1 MEEARGSLS
10 SVPREILDH
19 IVSYLPNGDKK
30 SLRQASSFFAE
41 TVKIRISRV
50 FLSANPRNI
59 EVLKAIADHET
70 RRHHVEQLI
79 WDDSLLA
86 TPANLGQMRV
96 KSEYRN
102 SYGGFWIPPKPEI
115 IENRQRL
122 LRQTL
127 GKRDVRDQFMFHEL
141 YTEACEVNIC
151 DIRARRGNDCDTP
164 AHLEREERVKN
175 EMPIIHSVR
184 YYRELCD
191 QQGEVIRTDGA
202 ICAFRIALDRFPN
215 LRRVTITPACHGF
228 LFTPLYE
235 TPMIRDFPKGFNY
248 PIPRSWP
255 SDLGKTDS
263 RPVHRW
269 PRFHQTSKMIWYGI
283 RVVLKDLALQQN
295 RVTELE
301 INVHGLDYGV
311 PVDMFHSRN
320 DESRYFNTLAT
331 KLRRLDLSIEVPPSR
346 TGNPLEEISQSIR
359 QALDHSPYLH
369 HFSLHCNRQG
379 YDGRFPPLRT
389 FFPIDNWNRLQ
400 HFGLTGF
407 KVDIDDLVDFLSS
420 MPATLSSLEL
430 SFLRFQTGAG
440 GDNYYDLM
448 QAMRNRLGWSIRSED
463 DRPKII
469 IRVEV
474 GEPVPGRYVTADK
487 EVEEFMYGDGPNPFS
502 CETGPDEFGCYFNEL
517 CEKGITHDEFDPAY
531 ERPNL
536 VNEELVALG
545 IIKDARCLEDL
556 TYDVDDESQDTELDD
571 EGGYDYDSQDGSSEE
586 DDDYEWS
593 GSAASE

>member
-1 MEEARGSLS
+1 MEQARGSFS
-10 SVPREILDH
+10 SVPREILDD
-19 IVSYLPNGDKK
+19 IVSYLRNKDKK

-50 FLSANPRNI
+50 FLSANPQNI
-59 EVLKAIADHET
+59 DVIEAIANHET

-86 TPANLGQMRV
+86 APDNLWEMRV
-96 KSEYRN
+96 SSEYN
-102 SYGGFWIPPKPEI
+102 GSMGIPYRGPTRGLI
-115 IENRQRL
+115 RDRRSL
-122 LRQTL
+122 LRQSL
-127 GKRDVRDQFMFHEL
+127 GMLDEFHEL
-141 YTEACEVNIC
+141 YAEACAVNIC

-164 AHLEREERVKN
+164 AHLEREERLKN
-175 EMPIIHSVR
+175 EMPISQSIR
-184 YYRELCD
+184 YYKELCD
-191 QQGEVIRTDGA
+191 EQEDIISAGEDIR
-202 ICAFRIALDRFPN
+202 AFRTALYRFPN
-215 LRRVTITPACHGF
+215 LKKVTVTPVCHGF

-255 SDLGKTDS
+255 SYVGRAGYLN
-263 RPVHRW
+263 VNRW
-269 PRFHQTSKMIWYGI
+269 PSFHEASKVTWNAV
-283 RVVLKDLALQQN
+283 RVVLKDLALHQN

-320 DESRYFNTLAT
+320 AESMYFNTVASN
-331 KLRRLDLSIEVPPSR
+331 LRRLDLSIEVPTSR

-379 YDGRFPPLRT
+379 YDRRFPPLRT
-389 FFPIDNWNRLQ
+389 LFPVDNWKRLQ

-430 SFLRFQTGAG
+430 GFLRFQRGAG
-440 GDNYYDLM
+440 GKTYYDLM
-448 QAMRNRLGWSIRSED
+448 QAMRNKLGWSTRSED
-463 DRPKII
+463 DRPKIV

-474 GEPVPGRYVTADK
+474 VDPVPGRYNTADK
-487 EVEEFMYGDGPNPFS
+487 EVEDFMYGDGPNPFS
-502 CETGPDEFGCYFNEL
+502 CDTEPDEFGFFHHQLYK
-517 CEKGITHDEFDPAY
+517 KGITHDEFDPAY

-536 VNEELVALG
+536 ANEELVALG
-545 IIKDARCLEDL
+545 ILKDARDIEDL
-556 TYDVDDESQDTELDD
+556 PYNVDDEFD
-571 EGGYDYDSQDGSSEE
+571 YDYDSQDESSEE

-593 GSAASE
+593 DSAASE

>member
-1 MEEARGSLS
+1 MEQARGSFS
-10 SVPREILDH
+10 S
-19 IVSYLPNGDKK
+19 K

-50 FLSANPRNI
+50 FLSANPQNI
-59 EVLKAIADHET
+59 DVIEAIANHET

-86 TPANLGQMRV
+86 APDNLWEMR
-96 KSEYRN
+96 SI
-102 SYGGFWIPPKPEI
+102 SYYKELCDEQEDI
-115 IENRQRL
+115 ISAGE
-122 LRQTL
+122 
-127 GKRDVRDQFMFHEL
+127 
-141 YTEACEVNIC
+141 
-151 DIRARRGNDCDTP
+151 DIRAF
-164 AHLEREERVKN
+164 
-175 EMPIIHSVR
+175 
-184 YYRELCD
+184 
-191 QQGEVIRTDGA
+191 RT
-202 ICAFRIALDRFPN
+202 ALYRFPN
-215 LRRVTITPACHGF
+215 LKKVTVTPVCHGF

-255 SDLGKTDS
+255 SYVGRAGYLN
-263 RPVHRW
+263 VNRW
-269 PRFHQTSKMIWYGI
+269 PSFHEASKVTWNAV
-283 RVVLKDLALQQN
+283 RVVLKDLALHQN

-320 DESRYFNTLAT
+320 AESMYFNTVASN
-331 KLRRLDLSIEVPPSR
+331 LRRLDLSIEVPTSR
-346 TGNPLEEISQSIR
+346 TGNPLEEISQSIC

-379 YDGRFPPLRT
+379 YDRRFPPLRT
-389 FFPIDNWNRLQ
+389 LFPVDNWKWLQ

-430 SFLRFQTGAG
+430 GFLRFQRGAG
-440 GDNYYDLM
+440 RKTYYDLM
-448 QAMRNRLGWSIRSED
+448 QAMRNKLGWSTRSED
-463 DRPKII
+463 DRPKIV

-474 GEPVPGRYVTADK
+474 VDPVPGRYNTADK
-487 EVEEFMYGDGPNPFS
+487 EVEDFIRVWFFHHQLYK
-502 CETGPDEFGCYFNEL
+502 
-517 CEKGITHDEFDPAY
+517 KGITHDEFDSAY

-536 VNEELVALG
+536 ANEELVALG
-545 IIKDARCLEDL
+545 ILKDARDIEDL
-556 TYDVDDESQDTELDD
+556 PYNVDDQDD
-571 EGGYDYDSQDGSSEE
+571 YDYDSQDESSEE

-593 GSAASE
+593 DSAASE